1 MIINHDHSYVNALD
15 NEFVARGYAEDD
27 LFSIRLT
34 YEYTQE
40 QKEENRRIAESSSR
54 EKWNELCKA
63 AAAMRSNYMRP
74 VIEKLADAFVLY
86 QFSDCG
92 VPYDSDKWD
101 LFFWCN
107 DFNTTCRTSDLTG
120 RDYSYMTLNFNKKC
134 SAAQHV
140 ELCNKVLEL
149 LKENF
154 SGLENLCVS
163 IQYDT
168 RCFTDKIHEDAQ
180 KVADGMVGRKYNWN
194 GYDGRL
200 VKYNGQ
206 IYWMKKY
213 AKNRGYLMSDAEI
226 LRMSWENQ

>member
-107 DFNTTCRTSDLTG
+107 DFNTTCR
-120 RDYSYMTLNFNKKC
+120 K
-134 SAAQHV
+134 
-140 ELCNKVLEL
+140 
-149 LKENF
+149 NF

-180 KVADGMVGRKYNWN
+180 KVADGMVGRKYNRN

>member
-1 MIINHDHSYVNALD
+1 
-15 NEFVARGYAEDD
+15 
-27 LFSIRLT
+27 
-34 YEYTQE
+34 
-40 QKEENRRIAESSSR
+40 
-54 EKWNELCKA
+54 
-63 AAAMRSNYMRP
+63 
-74 VIEKLADAFVLY
+74 
-86 QFSDCG
+86 
-92 VPYDSDKWD
+92 
-101 LFFWCN
+101 
-107 DFNTTCRTSDLTG
+107 
-120 RDYSYMTLNFNKKC
+120 MTLNFNKKC

-180 KVADGMVGRKYNWN
+180 KVADGMVGRKYNRN
-194 GYDGRL
+194 GCDGRL
-200 VKYNGQ
+200 VKYNGK

-226 LRMSWENQ
+226 LRMSWGNQ

>member
-107 DFNTTCRTSDLTG
+107 DFNTTCHTSDLTG
-120 RDYSYMTLNFNKKC
+120 RDYSYMTLNFNKI
-134 SAAQHV
+134 S
-140 ELCNKVLEL
+140 
-149 LKENF
+149 
-154 SGLENLCVS
+154 
-163 IQYDT
+163 
-168 RCFTDKIHEDAQ
+168 R
-180 KVADGMVGRKYNWN
+180 
-194 GYDGRL
+194 
-200 VKYNGQ
+200 
-206 IYWMKKY
+206 
-213 AKNRGYLMSDAEI
+213 
-226 LRMSWENQ
+226 